1 MNILSNKLLRVLLF
15 AVLLPGI
22 LGCAAFLLLSAA
34 DLIVWIQ
41 ADVYDVPAIL
51 ESLLV
56 RTVDA
61 LAFLPV
67 LLLFIGVCIG
77 QRNGKHLQ
85 SLYTVS
91 VACSV
96 LLDVAAMLTGFL
108 TGGIPAWETVLRQ
121 SAVFL
126 PMLCVAADTLLSHR
140 FLIPSRIGALV
151 MTVWEIRG
159 IVRFQQHP
167 EQTIGFLTDS
177 LSAFLTAGYWLA
189 VTVLVFGQ
197 VVYYSHAVYKKIRT
211 MERTLAEA
219 KRAYEKGNIP
229 EAEYTEIKAQIMKY
243 L

>member
-1 MNILSNKLLRVLLF
+1 MNTISNKLLRVLLF

-22 LGCAAFLLLSAA
+22 LGSAAFLLLSAA

-41 ADVYDVPAIL
+41 ADVYEIPGIL

-67 LLLFIGVCIG
+67 LLLFIGICIG
-77 QRNGKHLQ
+77 LRNGKHLQ

-91 VACSV
+91 VVCAV
-96 LLDVAAMLTGFL
+96 LLAVSGMLTDFL
-108 TGGIPAWETVLRQ
+108 TDGIPAWETVLRQ

-140 FLIPSRIGALV
+140 FLIPARIGALA
-151 MTVWEIRG
+151 MTVWEIRH
-159 IVRFQQHP
+159 IVRMQP
-167 EQTIGFLTDS
+167 EQTLEFLTDS
-177 LSAFLTAGYWLA
+177 LSASLTAVFWLS
-189 VTVLVFGQ
+189 VTILVFGQ
-197 VVYYSHAVYKKIRT
+197 VVYYSHAVHKKIKT
-211 MERTLAEA
+211 LERTLAEA
-219 KRAYEKGNIP
+219 KRAYDKG
-229 EAEYTEIKAQIMKY
+229 ELTEEEYTERKAQIMNY

>member
-1 MNILSNKLLRVLLF
+1 VNTISNKFLRVLLF
-15 AVLLPGI
+15 VVLLPGI
-22 LGCAAFLLLSAA
+22 FGCAAFLLLSAA
-34 DLIVWIQ
+34 DLIVWVQ
-41 ADVYDVPAIL
+41 ADVYEVPAIL

-56 RTVDA
+56 RTVDV

-77 QRNGKHLQ
+77 MRNGKHLQ

-91 VACSV
+91 VVCAV
-96 LLDVAAMLTGFL
+96 LLGVAAMLTGFL
-108 TGGIPAWETVLRQ
+108 TDGIPAWKTVLRQ

-140 FLIPSRIGALV
+140 FLIPARIGALV
-151 MTVWEIRG
+151 MTVWNIRE
-159 IVRFQQHP
+159 IVRIP
-167 EQTIGFLTDS
+167 PDRTIGFLTGS
-177 LSAFLTAGYWLA
+177 LSAFLTAVYWLA

-197 VVYYSHAVYKKIRT
+197 IVYYSHAVYKKIQT

-219 KRAYEKGNIP
+219 GRAYGKGNMT
-229 EAEYTEIKAQIMKY
+229 EEDYTEIKAQIMKY

>member
-1 MNILSNKLLRVLLF
+1 MNILSNKLLCVLLF

-67 LLLFIGVCIG
+67 LLLFIGVCLG
-77 QRNGKHLQ
+77 LRNGKHLQ

-91 VACSV
+91 VVCAV
-96 LLDVAAMLTGFL
+96 LLAVSAILTDFL
-108 TGGIPAWETVLRQ
+108 TDGIPAWETVLRQ
-121 SAVFL
+121 SAAFL

-140 FLIPSRIGALV
+140 FLIPARIGALV
-151 MTVWEIRG
+151 MTVWKIRE
-159 IVRFQQHP
+159 IVRLQQP
-167 EQTIGFLTDS
+167 ERTIGFLIDS
-177 LSAFLTAGYWLA
+177 LSAFLTAVYWLA
-189 VTVLVFGQ
+189 VTMLIFGQ
-197 VVYYSHAVYKKIRT
+197 VVYYSHAVYKKIQT

-219 KRAYEKGNIP
+219 RCAYEKGNMP
-229 EAEYTEIKAQIMKY
+229 EEDYNEIKAQIMKY